1 DTATT
6 EIYPLSLHDA
16 LPISV
21 PAVWQRHPHPP
32 AILPALSRP
41 RSAPRGQLMISPS
54 PNSLALRRCLPG
66 RAYSSCAHTPSYPAV
81 FPLRRTDAPSPPLL
95 PPLRAPLRP
104 PIRPLGR

>member
-66 RAYSSCAHTPSYPAV
+66 RAYSSCAHTPSDAAV
-81 FPLRRTDAPSPPLL
+81 VPIRLANCPSPSLL
-95 PPLRAPLRP
+95 SRL
-104 PIRPLGR
+104 